1 MSLVQDWPATCSELV
16 TDRANRV
23 ASHDDAMPDVRVYH
37 NAIVK
42 ISVIQSLDP
51 LAQNYEG
58 PCSFGSCSRSPNAA
72 EPSKGPK
79 PYANAALNLVNVYY
93 IKIQQFANHA
103 DAKKIV

>member
-1 MSLVQDWPATCSELV
+1 
-16 TDRANRV
+16 
-23 ASHDDAMPDVRVYH
+23 MPDVRVYH

-42 ISVIQSLDP
+42 VSVIQSLDP

-93 IKIQQFANHA
+93 IKYSSSLIMQTQKEMCDQAIIFRPG
-103 DAKKIV
+103 V